1 MNYFKLSQVMI
12 CEDDGCFNTTMMRMD
27 RGETAL
33 QLLGK
38 KNTAMFSLLRQG
50 DE

>member
-1 MNYFKLSQVMI
+1 MNYFKHSQVMI
-12 CEDDGCFNTTMMRMD
+12 CEDDGCFNTSMMRMD

-33 QLLGK
+33 QLLGE